1 MTCELHGSCAFYENA
16 SSTILARIKYA
27 SAFPYCKGG
36 KDDECAIAIET
47 KAGRVVSPGLLP
59 TGEYEALD
67 DVAAP
72 VVHGRS
78 SRTIIVIDDS
88 PIFVRLAMAAV
99 QNACAGYD
107 VISASSLDDARH
119 MLEDSPALVVTGYGV
134 GGGRTVHDVVAL
146 LDRQTPVVVFT
157 GKPNVSLPM
166 GAVLVEKTSGA
177 SALAD
182 AARTCLSCA

>member
-1 MTCELHGSCAFYENA
+1 MTCELHESCAFYANA
-16 SSTILARIKYA
+16 SSSIVARLKYA

-36 KDDECAIAIET
+36 KEDECAIAMEVR
-47 KAGRVVSPGLLP
+47 AGRTATPGLLP
-59 TGEYEALD
+59 TGEYETPAET
-67 DVAAP
+67 AAP
-72 VVHGRS
+72 VVRLRS

-107 VISASSLDDARH
+107 VVSAASLDDARH

-146 LDRQTPVVVFT
+146 LDRETPVVVFT
-157 GKPNVSLPM
+157 GKPNVSLPN

-182 AARTCLSCA
+182 AARTCLACA

>member
-1 MTCELHGSCAFYENA
+1 MTCDLHGSCAFYENA
-16 SSTILARIKYA
+16 SSSIVARIKYA

-36 KDDECAIAIET
+36 REDECAIAREV
-47 KAGRVVSPGLLP
+47 KAGRSASPGLLP
-59 TGEYEALD
+59 TGEYETFENS
-67 DVAAP
+67 AAP
-72 VVHGRS
+72 VARRRS

-99 QNACAGYD
+99 QNACTGYD
-107 VISASSLDDARH
+107 VISAASLDDARH
-119 MLEDSPALVVTGYGV
+119 ILEDSPALVVTGYGV

-146 LDRQTPVVVFT
+146 LDRETPVVVFT
-157 GKPNVSLPM
+157 GKPNVNLPM

>member
-1 MTCELHGSCAFYENA
+1 MTCEYHDSCTFFESA
-16 SSTILARIKYA
+16 SASIITRIKYA

-36 KDDECAIAIET
+36 RDGECAIAVEMS
-47 KAGRVVSPGLLP
+47 AGRTVPQGLLP
-59 TGEYEALD
+59 TGEYDAVD
-67 DVAAP
+67 HVIAP
-72 VVHGRS
+72 VVRHHS
-78 SRTIIVIDDS
+78 SKTIIVIDDS

-99 QNACAGYD
+99 QNACSGYD
-107 VISASSLDDARH
+107 VISAASLEDARQ

-146 LDRQTPVVVFT
+146 IDRETPVVVFT
-157 GKPNVSLPM
+157 GKPNVSLPT